1 MSAYATA
8 ILLQGDNEHVSP
20 WNVKFMFLIS
30 NYFFIFPKRVQME
43 YKIPPEKGLP
53 YPLQCNPG
61 VLFFKIG
68 FWVRFYSNL
77 NLMGLYLSWGSIN

>member
-43 YKIPPEKGLP
+43 YKIPSDKGLFNH
-53 YPLQCNPG
+53 Y
-61 VLFFKIG
+61 FFPARIG
-68 FWVRFYSNL
+68 KRDKK
-77 NLMGLYLSWGSIN
+77 GSTSL